1 MKERENSI
9 GKEIIKTYLLAILF
23 RYSDSNSTL
32 SVSTSIS
39 FSALFISSLTTLAR
53 SDSLRTS
60 TSDNEL
66 T

>member
-1 MKERENSI
+1 MKERENWI